1 MAIITYDAVD
11 DIISL
16 IKTKWS
22 NLRPPTISKVWD
34 KRTVGFIDDRSDQVI
49 LSPKGEDISY
59 FGLGGSAFWHD
70 QMIEMEIRTYQ
81 DIDRHNSVVKE
92 IVKIIKDNITGSTY
106 TDLRVIGSFSKNYQ
120 YRNMFSYV
128 VTISYR
134 KADPS

>member
-1 MAIITYDAVD
+1 MTITTYDAVD

-16 IKTKWS
+16 IKSKWS

-49 LSPKGEDISY
+49 LSPKGEDIQY
-59 FGLGGSAFWHD
+59 FGLGGSAFWHN
-70 QMIEMEIRTYQ
+70 QIIEMEIRTYQ

-92 IVKIIKDNITGSTY
+92 IVKIIKDNITGTTY

-120 YRNMFSYV
+120 YRNMFTYV

-134 KADPS
+134 KSDPS

>member
-1 MAIITYDAVD
+1 MAITTYDAVD
-11 DIISL
+11 DLISL
-16 IKTKWS
+16 IKSKWS
-22 NLRPPTISKVWD
+22 NLRPPIISKIWD

-59 FGLGGSAFWHD
+59 FGLGGSSFWHD
-70 QMIEMEIRTYQ
+70 QMIEMDIRTYH

-92 IVKIIKDNITGSTY
+92 IVKIIKDNITGANY

-134 KADPS
+134 TSDPS

>member
-16 IKTKWS
+16 IKSKWS

-49 LSPKGEDISY
+49 LSPKGEDIQY
-59 FGLGGSAFWHD
+59 FGLGGSAFWHN
-70 QMIEMEIRTYQ
+70 QIIEMEIRTYQ

-92 IVKIIKDNITGSTY
+92 IVKIIKDNITGTTY
-106 TDLRVIGSFSKNYQ
+106 TDLRVIASFSKNYA
-120 YRNMFSYV
+120 YRNMYSYV

>member
-1 MAIITYDAVD
+1 MTITTYDAVD

-16 IKTKWS
+16 IKSKWS

-49 LSPKGEDISY
+49 LSPKGEDINY

-92 IVKIIKDNITGSTY
+92 IVKIIKDNITGTTY
-106 TDLRVIGSFSKNYQ
+106 TDLRVIASFSKNYA
-120 YRNMFSYV
+120 YRNMYSYV

>member
-1 MAIITYDAVD
+1 MAITTYDAVD

-16 IKTKWS
+16 IKSKWS
-22 NLRPPTISKVWD
+22 NLRPPTISKIWD

-49 LSPKGEDISY
+49 LSPKGEDITY
-59 FGLGGSAFWHD
+59 FGLGGSSFWHD

-92 IVKIIKDNITGSTY
+92 IVKIIKDNITGTTY
-106 TDLRVIGSFSKNYQ
+106 TDLRVIGSFSKNFQ

>member
-1 MAIITYDAVD
+1 MTIITYDAVD

-49 LSPKGEDISY
+49 LSPKGEDINY

-92 IVKIIKDNITGSTY
+92 IVKIIKDNITGTTY

-134 KADPS
+134 KSDPS

>member
-1 MAIITYDAVD
+1 MTITTYDAVD

-49 LSPKGEDISY
+49 LSPKGEDIQY
-59 FGLGGSAFWHD
+59 FGLGGSAFWHN
-70 QMIEMEIRTYQ
+70 QIVEMEIRTYQ
-81 DIDRHNSVVKE
+81 DIKRHNSVVKE
-92 IVKIIKDNITGSTY
+92 IVKIIKDNITGTNY
-106 TDLRVIGSFSKNYQ
+106 TDLRVIGSFSKNFA
-120 YRNMFSYV
+120 YRNMYSYV

-134 KADPS
+134 KSDPS

>member
-1 MAIITYDAVD
+1 MAITTYDAVND
-11 DIISL
+11 VISL
-16 IKTKWS
+16 IKSKWS
-22 NLRPPTISKVWD
+22 NLRPPTISKIWD

-59 FGLGGSAFWHD
+59 FGLGGSSFWHD
-70 QMIEMEIRTYQ
+70 QMIEVEIRTYQ

-92 IVKIIKDNITGSTY
+92 IVKIFKDNITGTNY
-106 TDLRVIGSFSKNYQ
+106 TDLRVIGSFSKNFQ

-134 KADPS
+134 TSDPS

>member
-1 MAIITYDAVD
+1 MAITTYDAVD

-16 IKTKWS
+16 IKSKWS
-22 NLRPPTISKVWD
+22 NLRPPTISKIWD

-92 IVKIIKDNITGSTY
+92 IVKIIKDNITGTTY
-106 TDLRVIGSFSKNYQ
+106 TDLRILASQSQNFK
-120 YRNMFSYV
+120 YRNMFSYIL
-128 VTISYR
+128 TLSYR

>member
-1 MAIITYDAVD
+1 MTITTYDAVD
-11 DIISL
+11 EIISL
-16 IKTKWS
+16 IKSKWS

-81 DIDRHNSVVKE
+81 DIKRHNSVVKE
-92 IVKIIKDNITGSTY
+92 IVKIIKENIVGDNY

-134 KADPS
+134 KADPV

>member
-1 MAIITYDAVD
+1 MTITTYDALD

-16 IKTKWS
+16 IKSKWS

-81 DIDRHNSVVKE
+81 DIKRHNSVVKE
-92 IVKIIKDNITGSTY
+92 IVKIIKDNIVGDNY
-106 TDLRVIGSFSKNYQ
+106 TDLRIIGSFSKNYQ

-134 KADPS
+134 KADPV

>member
-1 MAIITYDAVD
+1 MAITTYDAVD

-16 IKTKWS
+16 IKSKWS
-22 NLRPPTISKVWD
+22 NLRPPTISKIWD

-92 IVKIIKDNITGSTY
+92 IVKIIKDNITGTTY
-106 TDLRVIGSFSKNYQ
+106 TDLRVIGSFSKNFQ

>member
-1 MAIITYDAVD
+1 MTITTYDAVD

-16 IKTKWS
+16 IKSKWS
-22 NLRPPTISKVWD
+22 NLRQPTISKIWD

-81 DIDRHNSVVKE
+81 DIKRHNSVVKE
-92 IVKIIKDNITGSTY
+92 IVKIIKDNIVGDNY
-106 TDLRVIGSFSKNYQ
+106 TDLRIIGSFSKNYQ

-134 KADPS
+134 KADPV

>member
-1 MAIITYDAVD
+1 MTITTYDAVD

-16 IKTKWS
+16 IKSKWS

-49 LSPKGEDISY
+49 LSPKGEDINY

-92 IVKIIKDNITGSTY
+92 IVKIIKDNITGTNY

-134 KADPS
+134 KSDPS

>member
-1 MAIITYDAVD
+1 MAITTYDAVD

-16 IKTKWS
+16 IKSKWS
-22 NLRPPTISKVWD
+22 NLRPPTISKIWD

-92 IVKIIKDNITGSTY
+92 IVKIIKDNITGDTY
-106 TDLRVIGSFSKNYQ
+106 TDLRVIGSFSKNFQ

-128 VTISYR
+128 LTLSYR
-134 KADPS
+134 KSDPV

>member
-1 MAIITYDAVD
+1 MTITTYDAVD

-16 IKTKWS
+16 IKSKWS
-22 NLRPPTISKVWD
+22 NLRPPTISKIWD

-81 DIDRHNSVVKE
+81 DIKRHNSVVKE
-92 IVKIIKDNITGSTY
+92 IVKIIKENIVGDNY

-134 KADPS
+134 KADPV

>member
-1 MAIITYDAVD
+1 MTITTYDAVD

-22 NLRPPTISKVWD
+22 NLRPPTISKIWD

-59 FGLGGSAFWHD
+59 FGLGGSSFWHD
-70 QMIEMEIRTYQ
+70 QMIEIEIRTYQ

-92 IVKIIKDNITGSTY
+92 IVKIFKDNITGANY

-120 YRNMFSYV
+120 YRNMFSYI

-134 KADPS
+134 TSDPS